1 MLASMSIAETVLG
14 GILIFLNI
22 YSVMLIIRFL
32 LSWFPMVDWARPP
45 LSILYQLT
53 EPYLALF
60 RQFIPPLGGFDVSS
74 ILALLT
80 LQFLQRVLLQS
91 AYMISSMAVSYS

>member
-1 MLASMSIAETVLG
+1 MSIAQTVLS
-14 GILIFLNI
+14 GIGVFLSI

-45 LSILYQLT
+45 FSILYQLT

-80 LQFLQRVLLQS
+80 LRFLQEVLLQS
-91 AYMISSMAVSYS
+91 SFMISSMAMTYS

>member
-1 MLASMSIAETVLG
+1 MLASMSIAQTVLS
-14 GILIFLNI
+14 GIGIFLSI

-32 LSWFPMVDWARPP
+32 LSWFPMVDWVSPP
-45 LSILYQLT
+45 FSILYQLT

-91 AYMISSMAVSYS
+91 AYMISSMALTYS